1 LKGANFLRNAGK
13 IRREFLTTS
22 SFLKGFLN
30 LKVRGEAMMT
40 IGKRGFE
47 TLAVHAGQEADPATG
62 ARAVPVYQTTSYV
75 FRDSEHAAN
84 LFALQESGNI
94 YTRMMNPTNDVLEQR
109 MAALE
114 NGVGAL
120 ATASGQAAEFLAIA
134 NLAGAGDHIVS
145 ANSLYGGTYN
155 LFKVTLKRF
164 GIDVSFV
171 DPADPENFR
180 RVLKPRTKA
189 IYAETSGN
197 PKLDVVDFQAVADI
211 AHGAGIPFIVDNTVT
226 TPWLCRPLEYGADIV
241 IHSATKFIGGHGN
254 SIGGIIVDGGKFD
267 WTNGNFPQLTESDP
281 SYHGVIYT
289 GAFGPAAFIGR
300 ARVQLLRDLGPCL
313 SPFNAFLLLQGL
325 ETLPLRMERHCRN
338 ALAVAKFLEQHPQVA
353 WVNYPGLPGH
363 PSHEMAKKYYR
374 GGFGAL
380 LTFGIKGGHGPAR
393 RFIDSLKIFSLV
405 ANIGD
410 AKSLVIH
417 PASTTHQQLT
427 EAEQLETGVSG
438 DLIRLSVGIETI
450 DDLLEDLDQ
459 ALNKA

>member
-1 LKGANFLRNAGK
+1 
-13 IRREFLTTS
+13 
-22 SFLKGFLN
+22 
-30 LKVRGEAMMT
+30 MT
-40 IGKRGFE
+40 IGARGFE

-62 ARAVPVYQTTSYV
+62 ARAVPIYQTTSYV
-75 FRDSEHAAN
+75 FKDSEHAAN

-94 YTRMMNPTNDVLEQR
+94 YSRMMNPTNDVLEQR

-180 RVLKPRTKA
+180 RALTSRTKA

-197 PKLDVVDFQAVADI
+197 PKLDVVDFEALADI
-211 AHGAGIPFIVDNTVT
+211 AHGAGIPFIVDNTVP

-241 IHSATKFIGGHGN
+241 VHSATKFIGGHGN

-267 WTNGNFPQLTESDP
+267 WTNGNFPQFTEPDP
-281 SYHGVIYT
+281 SYHGVVYT
-289 GAFGPAAFIGR
+289 EAFGPAAFIGK

-338 ALAVAKFLEQHPQVA
+338 ALAVAKFLEQHPRVA
-353 WVNYPGLPGH
+353 WVNYPGLPSH
-363 PSHEMAKKYYR
+363 PSHELAKKYYR

-380 LTFGIKGGHGPAR
+380 LTFGIKGGYGPAR
-393 RFIDSLKIFSLV
+393 RFIDSLKIFSQV

>member
-1 LKGANFLRNAGK
+1 
-13 IRREFLTTS
+13 
-22 SFLKGFLN
+22 
-30 LKVRGEAMMT
+30 MMT
-40 IGKRGFE
+40 IGARGFE

-62 ARAVPVYQTTSYV
+62 ARAVPIYQTTSYV
-75 FRDSEHAAN
+75 FKDSEHAAN

-94 YTRMMNPTNDVLEQR
+94 YSRMMNPTNDVLEQR

-180 RVLKPRTKA
+180 RALTSRTKA

-197 PKLDVVDFQAVADI
+197 PKLDVVDFEALADI
-211 AHGAGIPFIVDNTVT
+211 AHGAGIPFIVDNTVP

-241 IHSATKFIGGHGN
+241 VHSAPKFIGGHGN

-267 WTNGNFPQLTESDP
+267 WTNGNFPQFTEPDP
-281 SYHGVIYT
+281 SYHGVVYT
-289 GAFGPAAFIGR
+289 EAFGPAAFIGK

-338 ALAVAKFLEQHPQVA
+338 ALAVAKFLEQHPRVA
-353 WVNYPGLPGH
+353 WVNYPGLPSH
-363 PSHEMAKKYYR
+363 PSHELAKKYYR

-380 LTFGIKGGHGPAR
+380 LTFGIKGGYGPAR
-393 RFIDSLKIFSLV
+393 RFIDSLKIFSQV